1 MRVRNIEVK
10 FLGYIISADGM
21 KPDPDKTRAVQDM
34 KEPTNVSELRSFL
47 GMVNQLG
54 KFLPNLA
61 EKDKPLRDLLS
72 KKNQWCWGHEQRRTF
87 CNLKREL
94 SSAPILQLYDP
105 NKQLKISADASSYGL
120 GAVMLQKDGEVWS
133 PVAYA
138 SRSLT
143 DTEQRYAQLEKEALA
158 LTWAC
163 ERFNDF
169 ILGQHFELETDHKPL
184 VSLLGR
190 QALDSLPP
198 RIQRLQRRLMRYSYN
213 IMHTPGK
220 SLTTADTLSR
230 SPLRDG
236 VRRPDSDLMEDTN
249 IYIESVLDNLPTSDA
264 YLTELREQ
272 LCADSV
278 CYVMKYCVE
287 GWPDRNQLQ
296 GPVKHYWHKRTALS
310 VHDGLLL
317 RGTRLV
323 MPANMRN
330 DVLEKIHEGH
340 QGVVKCRELAGQT
353 VWWPGL
359 SSQISELVR
368 KCKEFIT
375 ERANAK

>member
-1 MRVRNIEVK
+1 
-10 FLGYIISADGM
+10 
-21 KPDPDKTRAVQDM
+21 
-34 KEPTNVSELRSFL
+34 
-47 GMVNQLG
+47 
-54 KFLPNLA
+54 
-61 EKDKPLRDLLS
+61 
-72 KKNQWCWGHEQRRTF
+72 
-87 CNLKREL
+87 
-94 SSAPILQLYDP
+94 
-105 NKQLKISADASSYGL
+105 
-120 GAVMLQKDGEVWS
+120 
-133 PVAYA
+133 
-138 SRSLT
+138 
-143 DTEQRYAQLEKEALA
+143 
-158 LTWAC
+158 
-163 ERFNDF
+163 
-169 ILGQHFELETDHKPL
+169 
-184 VSLLGR
+184 
-190 QALDSLPP
+190 
-198 RIQRLQRRLMRYSYN
+198 
-213 IMHTPGK
+213 
-220 SLTTADTLSR
+220 
-230 SPLRDG
+230 
-236 VRRPDSDLMEDTN
+236 MEDTN

-296 GPVKHYWHKRTALS
+296 GPVKHYWQKRTALS

-323 MPANMRN
+323 MPANMRS
-330 DVLEKIHEGH
+330 DVLEKIHKGH